1 MILHTHSAEILTV
14 GIAGYSGGE
23 MAGSPPV
30 KDCLV
35 VDADSVHRIQEAQ
48 AALGFALWEA
58 VQARLSNPHKPLTLT
73 SPSSISQPR
82 E

>member
-30 KDCLV
+30 KHCLV

-58 VQARLSNPHKPLTLT
+58 VQARLSNPHEPLTLT